1 VNRDL
6 STLRSNDLAAR
17 IWQGTARA
25 AVLLGGTA
33 LLIMASERTVEADPQ
48 LSTGLTLG
56 IAGNGDRSSIW
67 SSTDFTGGVRGDLLW
82 ARTRDADFGV
92 GPYVEL
98 LTTTGFSDF
107 QTGGGASLLV
117 PVSQYFP
124 LVFSAGAYASRSS
137 AWGWEPGV
145 AADIF
150 WGSHG
155 YNYHSAYALAAG
167 VFVDGRYALGES
179 RQVSLLA
186 GARID
191 FELLALPFL
200 LAYEAIRR

>member
-1 VNRDL
+1 VK
-6 STLRSNDLAAR
+6 LAVAAALCGAALCVSFDAR
-17 IWQGTARA
+17 IASA
-25 AVLLGGTA
+25 A
-33 LLIMASERTVEADPQ
+33 PQ

-56 IAGNGDRSSIW
+56 VAGNGDRSQIW
-67 SSTDFTGGVRGDLLW
+67 SSTGFTMGARGDLLLG
-82 ARTRDADFGV
+82 RSRDADFGI
-92 GPYVEL
+92 GPYLEV

-117 PVSQYFP
+117 PVTQYFP
-124 LVFSAGAYASRSS
+124 LVLSAGGFASHDS
-137 AWGWEPGV
+137 AWGWQPGL

-155 YNYHSAYALAAG
+155 YNYHSMYALTAG
-167 VFVDGRYALGES
+167 LFVDGRYALGES

-191 FELLALPFL
+191 FELIFLPFL
-200 LAYEAIRR
+200 LAYEAIRGGNPP